1 MCADG
6 ATAHLHSTRYKKRRS
21 GGDISHAASAP
32 GVEGEGG
39 GENMLAAYLELMWYA
54 LKIEGNI
61 GSGCEILALEFKCS
75 NPS

>member
-6 ATAHLHSTRYKKRRS
+6 ATAHLYSTRYKKRRS

-32 GVEGEGG
+32 GVEGEGR

-61 GSGCEILALEFKCS
+61 GFGC
-75 NPS
+75 